1 MPAYNSEEYITLA
14 IESVVNQTHSDWEL
28 IIVDDFSKDRT
39 ASIIGGYARKDPRI
53 VFLQQQQNQG
63 VAATRNR
70 ALEVAQGEYIAF
82 LDSDDYWRSNKLERQ
97 LAFMAEKGALI
108 CCSNYARIDEKGNV
122 LGVVEPPRSIHYKDL
137 LKSNFIGNLTGIYK
151 AKELGKVFFKSI
163 GHEDYVAWLTVLK
176 SGNPAY
182 CIPEVLAFYRVY
194 DQSTSSN
201 KFKTINWQWKIYREE
216 EQLNFCHSLYLMF
229 FYMFYA
235 LRKRV

>member
-1 MPAYNSEEYITLA
+1 ML
-14 IESVVNQTHSDWEL
+14 
-28 IIVDDFSKDRT
+28 DDFSKDRT
-39 ASIIGGYARKDPRI
+39 ASIIEGYARNEPRI

-82 LDSDDYWRSNKLERQ
+82 LDSDDYWRSDKLERQ

-108 CCSNYARIDEKGNV
+108 CCSNYERIDEKGNK

-137 LKSNFIGNLTGIYK
+137 LKSNFIGNLTGMYN
-151 AKELGKVFFKSI
+151 AKELGKVFFKTI
-163 GHEDYVAWLTVLK
+163 AHEDYLAWLTVLK
-176 SGNPAY
+176 SGHQAY
-182 CIPEVLAFYRVY
+182 CLPEVLACYRVY

-201 KFKTINWQWKIYREE
+201 KFKTISWQWQIYREE